1 MGKEKRGKKM
11 NNRLLY
17 TFITLGIMV
26 LVLAGVYAYNS
37 GADPST
43 FGHSASEI
51 DFSEAIDGQLNINGP
66 LHVNKIR
73 SQKYCNENGDN
84 CFYVIDEG
92 VLIGTHKIDYL
103 GYDVSRSW
111 MKDGDDLMVKGG
123 ISTGSLVSDG
133 QIISYSGLFVDG
145 RATIGATDRTDM
157 QWLKGSNHP
166 ADGPYYTVGYKIE
179 NSDWANDNDLLVDGR
194 ISGNYLYIDKEIW
207 NQKYCDENGDYC
219 FTARDIMELERDN
232 PF

>member
-66 LHVNKIR
+66 IAVNPNSNRVLEIKRNNIQEKAKPDWETDENRVAMSAYNWPALTINSYWKYDSNGRGGHYQDFKKVIIGGPVTILGAQNGVLDGGERGESLLHVNKIK
-73 SQKYCNENGDN
+73 SQEYCDENGDN
-84 CFYVIDEG
+84 CFTASDITNLKLGID
-92 VLIGTHKIDYL
+92 VDN
-103 GYDVSRSW
+103 SR
-111 MKDGDDLMVKGG
+111 
-123 ISTGSLVSDG
+123 
-133 QIISYSGLFVDG
+133 
-145 RATIGATDRTDM
+145 RR
-157 QWLKGSNHP
+157 
-166 ADGPYYTVGYKIE
+166 
-179 NSDWANDNDLLVDGR
+179 
-194 ISGNYLYIDKEIW
+194 EI
-207 NQKYCDENGDYC
+207 
-219 FTARDIMELERDN
+219 
-232 PF
+232 